1 MVKPK
6 NSFEKVHTLTRRKN
20 AQQLQ
25 LWFVRAVG
33 PWSKCVGLPHENLR
47 EDRALDVRFASESR
61 HVHCTSPCLLWAK
74 SGHARLFDHLVGRD
88 YQTWRNGKTKCL
100 GRFQVESCLKF
111 GRRLHRKF
119 TGFRPAQDTVNICG
133 GL

>member
-6 NSFEKVHTLTRRKN
+6 NSFEKVHTLTRRKK

-61 HVHCTSPCLLWAK
+61 HVHCTSPCLLWAN
-74 SGHARLFDHLVGRD
+74 SGH
-88 YQTWRNGKTKCL
+88 QL
-100 GRFQVESCLKF
+100 GLESDASRTLYAVM
-111 GRRLHRKF
+111 GRRMPLSANSP
-119 TGFRPAQDTVNICG
+119 TASTVTPFSTACRTRG
-133 GL
+133 